1 MNQEV
6 INAIAKV
13 NVENALDFLASK
25 HDTTAQNIATLISA
39 GHENLTNQ
47 FIKLMKVGIKET
59 FEFIGA

>member
-13 NVENALDFLASK
+13 NVESALDFLASK

-39 GHENLTNQ
+39 GHENLISQ
-47 FIKLMKVGIKET
+47 FVKLIDIGLKET